1 MPVFLSRWLYPTET
15 MSDLRSRDLLKVNF
29 DIVSIFLDYSDWYDA
44 LGKVFSRVADC
55 VDVDRIYYFENH
67 RDLVSGE
74 DFTSQRYEWV
84 KRGVAPMIDNPE
96 LQNVPIE
103 FAADFMEP
111 LKRDKPFEAIIS
123 QLPEGNTK
131 EILSSQGILSIL
143 VLPIFIDKKLFGFI
157 GFDDCTHERKWNDQD
172 LHFLQSITS
181 NLASAIFRRNA
192 MKEVEQKVEDLGRIN
207 NELEQ
212 FAYVASHDLQE
223 PLRMVSEFLKL
234 LEKKYTGVLDD
245 TGRSYIRYAVNGSM
259 RMKGIIN
266 DLLEYSRVGRTPYSV
281 EPVRCDALVDEIKE
295 LLAVKI
301 QEKNA
306 TVTLKHPVEL
316 LTWKTPLRQI
326 LLNLIDNSL
335 KYASPER
342 LPVIEIDIRD
352 VEQQWLISCTDN
364 GIGIAPEYFEK
375 IFVIFQR
382 LHTKDEYEGTG
393 IGLAISKKIIESQG
407 GKIWVESVPGEKT
420 TFYFTIPRK

>member
-1 MPVFLSRWLYPTET
+1 

-44 LGKVFSRVADC
+44 LGKVFSRVSGC

-67 RDLVSGE
+67 INLVSGE
-74 DFTSQRYEWV
+74 GFTSQRFEWV
-84 KRGVAPMIDNPE
+84 KQGVDPMIDNPE

-103 FAADFMEP
+103 FVADFMEP

-123 QLPEGNTK
+123 RLPDGNTK

-157 GFDDCTHERKWNDQD
+157 GFDDCTREREWTEQE

-192 MKEVEQKVEDLGRIN
+192 MKEVQQKVEDLERIN

-234 LEKKYTGVLDD
+234 LDKKYTAVLDD
-245 TGRSYIRYAVNGSM
+245 AGRSYIRYAVNGSL

-266 DLLEYSRVGRTPYSV
+266 DLLEYSRVGRTPYTLEQVS
-281 EPVRCDALVDEIKE
+281 CNALADEIKE
-295 LLAVKI
+295 LLAAKI
-301 QEKNA
+301 SEKKA
-306 TVTLKHPVEL
+306 TVTLKHTADL
-316 LTWKTPLRQI
+316 LTWKTPLRQV

-335 KYASPER
+335 KYAAPDR
-342 LPVIEIDIRD
+342 PPVVEIDVREL
-352 VEQQWLISCTDN
+352 EQQWLFSCTDN
-364 GIGIAPEYFEK
+364 GIGIAPEYSEK

-393 IGLAISKKIIESQG
+393 IGLAITKKIIEGLG

-420 TFYFTIPRK
+420 VFYFTIPRK

>member
-1 MPVFLSRWLYPTET
+1 MDPT
-15 MSDLRSRDLLKVNF
+15 RSRDLLKVNF
-29 DIVSIFLDYSDWYDA
+29 DIVSIFLDYTDWYDA

-67 RDLVSGE
+67 RNLVSGE
-74 DFTSQRYEWV
+74 EFTSQRYEWV
-84 KRGVAPMIDNPE
+84 KQGVAAMIDNPE

-103 FAADFMEP
+103 FVADFMEP

-123 QLPEGNTK
+123 QLPDGNTK

-143 VLPIFIDKKLFGFI
+143 VLPIFIEKNLFGFI
-157 GFDDCTHERKWNDQD
+157 GYDDCTHERSWTEQE

-192 MKEVEQKVEDLGRIN
+192 MKEVEQKVKDLERIN

-223 PLRMVSEFLKL
+223 PLRMVTEFLKL
-234 LEKKYTGVLDD
+234 LEKKYHAQLDQA
-245 TGRSYIRYAVNGSM
+245 GRSYIQYAVNGSV

-266 DLLEYSRVGRTPYSV
+266 DLLEYSRVGRTPYSLEEV
-281 EPVRCDALVDEIKE
+281 HCGELLDEITE
-295 LLAVKI
+295 LLRAKIEEKGGRLSLSHDVK
-301 QEKNA
+301 
-306 TVTLKHPVEL
+306 L
-316 LTWKTPLRQI
+316 LTWKTPLRQV
-326 LLNLIDNSL
+326 LLNLVDNSL
-335 KYASPER
+335 KYSAPDR
-342 LPVIEIDIRD
+342 PPV
-352 VEQQWLISCTDN
+352 VELAVRELEKQWLFSCTDN
-364 GIGIAPEYFEK
+364 GIGIDPAYQEK

-393 IGLAISKKIIESQG
+393 IGLAITKKIVESLG

-420 TFYFTIPRK
+420 TFYFTIPRN